1 MAYSIISPRNSFI
14 QFAESG
20 SVQSCNFPD
29 INLCLPVYLSDD
41 VYFQFVVTAGSVE
54 EADQLC
60 DLGNG
65 LLDVGLSLEANGE
78 FDLLFTEKPDRYRL
92 SDFQVLYNWQ
102 HGLPAFDSI
111 VSVGQCFVIKV
122 RLAGAEVYTTYEA
135 WSNCL
140 QRIGSDCHTSV
151 IEYGNE
157 DNAFGF
163 SYCNAE
169 PVDTGETD
177 CDPTFIQ
184 FTNQS
189 TLTIPYTASM
199 SAKYGDAPTLK
210 VWIYDTNGEL
220 VNMMVRQA
228 FDTYPPTELR
238 FDFGGPATGIIKI
251 S

>member
-1 MAYSIISPRNSFI
+1 MAYSFSSPRNSFI
-14 QFAESG
+14 QLSES
-20 SVQSCNFPD
+20 SAITSCNFTTFS
-29 INLCLPVYLSDD
+29 LCLPVYEEDD
-41 VYFQFVVTAGSVE
+41 VYFQFIITAGSAE

-60 DLGNG
+60 DLDND
-65 LLDVGLSLEANGE
+65 LITVGLAGSASDDFIIE
-78 FDLLFTEKPDRYRL
+78 FSEKPDRYRL
-92 SDFQVLYNWQ
+92 SDFQVLYNWS
-102 HGLPAFDSI
+102 HGLPGFAD
-111 VSVGQCFVIKV
+111 VVAVGECFVIKI
-122 RLAGAEVYTTYEA
+122 RLSGAEVYTTYEA

-163 SYCNAE
+163 YYCNSEA
-169 PVDTGETD
+169 VDAGQED

-238 FDFGGPATGIIKI
+238 FDFGGAATGIIKI

>member
-1 MAYSIISPRNSFI
+1 MAYSFSSPRNSFI
-14 QFAESG
+14 QFDETGAIA
-20 SVQSCNFPD
+20 SCNFSTFS
-29 INLCLPVYLSDD
+29 LCLPVYLEDD

-60 DLGNG
+60 DLDND
-65 LLDVGLSLEANGE
+65 LITVGIANSQSDA
-78 FDLLFTEKPDRYRL
+78 FAMTFAEKPIRYRL
-92 SDFQVLYNWQ
+92 SDFQVLYNWP
-102 HGLPAFDSI
+102 HGLPDFSSVI
-111 VSVGQCFVIKV
+111 SVGECFVIKV
-122 RLAGAEVYTTYEA
+122 ELSGAEVYTTYEA

-140 QRIGSDCHTSV
+140 QRISSDCHTSV
-151 IEYGNE
+151 IEYGND

-163 SYCNAE
+163 NYCNSEAI
-169 PVDTGETD
+169 DTGETE

-184 FTNQS
+184 FTDQE
-189 TLTIPYTASM
+189 TLTVPYTAGM
-199 SAKYGDAPTLK
+199 QAKYGNAPTLK

-238 FDFGGPATGIIKI
+238 FNFGGPATGIIKV